1 MPKIEITEIDNTSPG
16 VLSEDLDVVYIPGF
30 VDTTQS
36 CLQDKSGEY
45 IGIKSRVPTLFTSV
59 SSFTTLCGTK
69 PLQFSEKQ
77 SYPAFS
83 TNAVPPEGCMFNEG
97 DYDPS
102 YIMAKE
108 LLSAGLNVL
117 YERINPDFWKL
128 IGTTRE
134 NFANIDDGYYK
145 VVISGYESI
154 IADSAPVFVPNI
166 FYKQLPKD
174 QGYAVLETK
183 PDDWESE
190 FSNYYRAYYVERE
203 FSKLNGTVE
212 GDPLETPNNVS
223 VVEKL
228 IYMRGDAGSVELMYQ
243 TLEDV
248 FDTSARDGLGDKG
261 NYGIKY
267 LTSGGYPVYEYNNG
281 SLVTKML
288 NLAKTRGDCV
298 AIIDHTDNPDRE
310 SNIDRPGSIYS
321 VVRTD
326 VTFDGGEDSLGAYG
340 AMFTPWAW
348 YNRTTS
354 DKDGDKL
361 ITTHTSVK
369 MSGGYAYLAALADS
383 IKTNAPWLAVAGSVR
398 GVVRNLAQNG
408 MTTYISNGA
417 ADAMQPRNDGVS
429 VNAITNIRP
438 YGYTIW
444 GNRTLRRNG
453 ENLVATSFLNIRNL
467 VSDVKKVCYRAARKL
482 TFEQNND
489 VLWVNFK
496 AEIAPTLDRMVSGY
510 GLSGYKLIRDT
521 AHEKAAEK
529 ATLCAKIFLYPV
541 YPVEDFYVTILLQDD
556 EVSVE

>member
-1 MPKIEITEIDNTSPG
+1 MPYIEITEIDNTSPG

-77 SYPAFS
+77 PYPAFS
-83 TNAVPPEGCMFNEG
+83 PNAFPPEGCMFNEG

-117 YERINPDFWKL
+117 YERINPD
-128 IGTTRE
+128 T
-134 NFANIDDGYYK
+134 
-145 VVISGYESI
+145 
-154 IADSAPVFVPNI
+154 
-166 FYKQLPKD
+166 
-174 QGYAVLETK
+174 
-183 PDDWESE
+183 
-190 FSNYYRAYYVERE
+190 
-203 FSKLNGTVE
+203 
-212 GDPLETPNNVS
+212 
-223 VVEKL
+223 
-228 IYMRGDAGSVELMYQ
+228 AGSVESMYQ

-429 VNAITNIRP
+429 VNAITNIKP